1 MTKKYWM
8 RPPLRA
14 CVAVLL
20 IACYVPSARAAGPT
34 EVINI
39 DLSPLIDESARYPA
53 RFAVDVPHPVSASS
67 QGQWTDNGFSSTWT
81 YTTRIETAVSMSFH
95 ASVLALPP
103 SAVLTVAGASSSS
116 SYRSRDVNRGGL
128 WARPLAGDTI
138 SLSLAVNDAERSAV
152 RLQIASFQAGYRS
165 LGGTVPD
172 NPHYRQIVAAGAQT
186 SSCTENYSCNATAA
200 NQGPAHATVAIVVGN
215 VAQCTG
221 TLLNDTGSDGIA
233 YVLTARH
240 CENGTLGG
248 GDPTAAPSV
257 TVYWDA
263 VMPCG
268 ATLASIYDGNAITQS
283 GATTLVEQQDAWLI
297 QLDSPP
303 AANDAYYAGW
313 DASGGTFSGGY
324 SVHHALGY
332 DKQYVGWYGQ
342 PILQTIPGATLK
354 IGYASN
360 FLGVVNQQGSVGA
373 GASGGALINPDN
385 NVVGSATLAQLVNG
399 PNTAGVCLALAP
411 AVPSPSTITAQYTAL
426 ASVWSATADTTS
438 STGSATLQSVLDAA
452 KTGQLS
458 IGGVGIL
465 PVTLTSSSQDVS
477 SVLTGQTITLSWN
490 APGAQSCTAGG
501 GLSGDGWTGP
511 QASSGTF
518 QLTEQSGANVS
529 YTLHCIASGMAGNA
543 TVPVTWLYVAGFAAV
558 TGTGGSIAG
567 TTIQLQWSSNTQPC
581 TASGGS
587 PGDGWAGPKVGTGS
601 QGVVVSI
608 VGSITYTLTCGTG
621 ARIGTGQYT
630 INAVAPVAYSI
641 QPDANNMRI
650 GQSVNVNWGGGGLCT
665 TSGGAP
671 GDGWAGNI
679 ASTNVG
685 ASATITEAVAG
696 TYTYTVTCT
705 GAGLSAN
712 TSFSLTFANAPPTV
726 TLTASPTPIEIYT
739 DPGAYNS
746 AIVNLNFTTNIRPC
760 AMSYV
765 GPGNAQGQITYVQG
779 VLPNGSA
786 IDSEGVAG
794 TYVYTVTCGTGANQ
808 QQSSATVI
816 WFTNYPAVTLTAQ
829 NPWPLGI
836 GSPVA
841 WNSNVYPCTGT
852 GGITGDGWAGSKAG
866 PSGHQNV
873 TESTLGSVTFGITCG
888 SGAQVVQAQAATT
901 VITPTVSIS
910 ASATTL
916 AINQA
921 LLISWTANFAPCMFS
936 VSPGTGSEI
945 VLTLSSQQQT
955 TEEIPGTYTYIV
967 NCAGAQA
974 SVPVIF
980 TGPAPTA
987 SLSTSASSVAVN
999 TLVTLT
1005 FIDPNNSSCTAS
1017 GGVSGDGW
1025 SGPISNEDSKGVTS
1039 SVVQTVTYSVLCTE
1053 AQGQY
1058 QAQTQVT
1065 YTAVGATAP
1074 SIPTP
1079 TVTLTSSAASETV
1092 GTQVT
1097 LSWNSQ
1103 NASGCTASAGGSSDG
1118 WSGTLALSGTMAV
1131 TESSEGTFTYDIT
1144 CTGAPPAATAL
1155 ATVQFNDVTVTSV
1168 AAGKSG
1174 GGGGALD
1181 AVGLLPLCLLLLRR
1195 LRGNTSSSWV
1205 ALEIPVALSPISDL
1219 TIMTILTTSDE
1230 VTQWTPTHGQLQRPR
1245 PNSVK

>member
-1 MTKKYWM
+1 MTKKYGM
-8 RPPLRA
+8 RPPLHA

-20 IACYVPSARAAGPT
+20 IACYVPSTRASGPI
-34 EVINI
+34 EVINT
-39 DLSPLIDESARYPA
+39 DLSPLIDESARYPV

-67 QGQWTDNGFSSTWT
+67 QGQWTDNGFSSTWA

-103 SAVLTVAGASSSS
+103 SAVLTVAGANSSST
-116 SYRSRDVNRGGL
+116 YRARDVNRGGL

-138 SLSLAVNDAERSAV
+138 SLSLSVNDVDRPAV

-172 NPHYRQIVAAGAQT
+172 NPHYRQIVAASAQA

-200 NQGPAHATVAIVVGN
+200 NQGPANATVAIVVGN

-263 VMPCG
+263 VTPCG
-268 ATLASIYDGNAITQS
+268 ATLASIYDGSAITQS

-297 QLDSPP
+297 QLDSAP
-303 AANDAYYAGW
+303 AASDAYFAGW
-313 DASGGTFSGGY
+313 DATGGTFSGGY

-332 DKQYVGWYGQ
+332 DKQYVSWYGQ

-360 FLGVVNQQGSVGA
+360 FLGVVNQLGSVGA
-373 GASGGALINPDN
+373 GASGGALFNPNN

-399 PNTAGVCLALAP
+399 PDTAGVCPAVSP
-411 AVPSPSTITAQYTAL
+411 AVPSPSTTIAQYTAL

-465 PVTLTSSSQDVS
+465 PVTLSSNANG
-477 SVLTGQTITLSWN
+477 SVLTGQTITLNWN

-543 TVPVTWLYVAGFAAV
+543 TAPVSWVYVAGFAAV
-558 TGTGGSIAG
+558 TGTGGAIAG
-567 TTIQLQWSSNTQPC
+567 TTIQLLWSSNTQPC

-587 PGDGWAGPKVGTGS
+587 PGDGWAGPKAGTGS
-601 QGVVVSI
+601 QYVVVSI

-650 GQSVNVNWGGGGLCT
+650 GQSVNVSWGGGGLCT
-665 TSGGAP
+665 TSGGVP

-679 ASTNVG
+679 ASTNAG

-696 TYTYTVTCT
+696 TYNYTVTCT

-712 TSFSLTFANAPPTV
+712 TSFSLTFVNAPPTV
-726 TLTASPTPIEIYT
+726 TLTATPTPIEIYT

-746 AIVNLNFTTNIRPC
+746 AIVNLNFTTNVRPC
-760 AMSYV
+760 AVSYV
-765 GPGNAQGQITYVQG
+765 GPGNVQGQITYVQG
-779 VLPNGSA
+779 VLPSGSA
-786 IDSEGVAG
+786 SDSEGVAG
-794 TYVYTVTCGTGANQ
+794 AYVYSVTCGTGANQ
-808 QQSSATVI
+808 QQSSATVN

-829 NPWPLGI
+829 TPWPLGI
-836 GSPVA
+836 GAPVA

-852 GGITGDGWAGSKAG
+852 GGVTGDGWAGSKAG

-888 SGAQVVQAQAATT
+888 SGTQVVQAQAPTT
-901 VITPTVSIS
+901 VITPSVSIS
-910 ASATTL
+910 ASASTL

-921 LLISWTANFAPCMFS
+921 LLINWTANFAPCTS
-936 VSPGTGSEI
+936 SISPGVAGGWG
-945 VLTLSSQQQT
+945 TLLPMSGGFNT
-955 TEEIPGTYTYIV
+955 TEPVPGAYTYTI
-967 NCAGAQA
+967 NCDGAQA
-974 SVPVIF
+974 STSVSF
-980 TGPAPTA
+980 TGPNPTA
-987 SLSTSASSVAVN
+987 SLLASATNVTVN
-999 TLVTLT
+999 TPVTLT
-1005 FIDPNNSSCTAS
+1005 LSDPSNSSCMAS
-1017 GGVSGDGW
+1017 GGASGDGW
-1025 SGPISNEDSKGVTS
+1025 SGPISNADSKGVTS
-1039 SVVQTVTYSVLCTE
+1039 SVAQTVTYSVLCTE
-1053 AQGQY
+1053 VQGQY
-1058 QAQTQVT
+1058 QAQAQVT
-1065 YTAVGATAP
+1065 YTAVGAVAP

-1079 TVTLTSSAASETV
+1079 TVTLTSSATSETV
-1092 GTQVT
+1092 GSEVT

-1103 NASGCTASAGGSSDG
+1103 NASGCTASGGGSSDG
-1118 WSGTLALSGTMAV
+1118 WNGAVTLSGTMAI
-1131 TESSEGTFTYDIT
+1131 TESSAGTFTYDIT
-1144 CTGAPPAATAL
+1144 CTGAPPAAAAL
-1155 ATVQFNDVTVTSV
+1155 ATVQFTDVTVTSV

-1181 AVGLLPLCLLLLRR
+1181 ALGLLPLCLLVLRQ
-1195 LRGNTSSSWV
+1195 LRALKTRSEPGPSSRRE
-1205 ALEIPVALSPISDL
+1205 LPDIF
-1219 TIMTILTTSDE
+1219 E
-1230 VTQWTPTHGQLQRPR
+1230 V
-1245 PNSVK
+1245 